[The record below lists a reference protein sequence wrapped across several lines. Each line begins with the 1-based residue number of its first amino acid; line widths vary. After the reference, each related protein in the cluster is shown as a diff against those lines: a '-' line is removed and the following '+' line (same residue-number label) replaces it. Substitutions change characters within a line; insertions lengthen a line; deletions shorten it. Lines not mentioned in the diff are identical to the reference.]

1 MNKKLYLP
9 LFMLLIFSMVL
20 SACAPQAAPE
30 VEVATEVVVTEAAT
44 EAPTEA
50 PTAEPTAVPTDFV
63 AVFKGVMSTLSQE
76 AGYGAIAAPD
86 LNNLL
91 VESAPFLVD
100 VREPAEVAEGY
111 IEGAV
116 NIPVRD
122 LFENLDKLPGL
133 DEPIVIYCGS
143 GHRGAMALAALQA
156 LGYTDV
162 KNLAGGTGA
171 WKKAELPLVT
181 DAIAAPA
188 SISTPIIEDE
198 QLYTS
203 INEFFKSLPE
213 GFYATNA
220 AGLNEKIINGE
231 ELVIVDT
238 RRPEEVEKNGY
249 IEGSINLPYE
259 TLLDNLDQLTDK
271 DAAIV
276 VYCVSG
282 HRAAIATTALHFAG
296 YSNVINMGG
305 GFNGWK
311 AAELPVAGVVDWQ
324 AEWGTFMASL
334 ADNMRSIGA
343 ADLNTALV
351 ENAPF
356 LLDVR
361 ETAELEKNGFIEG
374 AVHIPTREV
383 LDNLDKLPAKDQP
396 IVIYCAS
403 GHRGALVSAA
413 LIQLGYE
420 DVKNL
425 GGGLGAWLKSELPVV
440 TGSMPE
446 APAAGTAPEVDPI
459 KFEAL
464 SAYLANLPDGFS
476 TIAAAD
482 LNTALVEDAPFLL
495 DVRTAEEIAAD
506 GYIEGSVSIPI
517 VELFTRL
524 SELPEDK
531 AAPMVVYCK
540 SGHRGGFAMIALNM
554 IGYTNVKNLGGGTN
568 AWIAAELPVVK

>member
-1 MNKKLYLP
+1 MSKKLYLP
-9 LFMLLIFSMVL
+9 LFLLLIFSMVL
-20 SACAPQAAPE
+20 GACAPQAAPE

-50 PTAEPTAVPTDFV
+50 PTAEPTAEPTDFV
-63 AVFKGVMSTLSQE
+63 AVFTDVFGSLSKE
-76 AGYGAIAAPD
+76 NGYAAISVTD

-91 VESAPFLVD
+91 VENPPFLLD
-100 VREPAEVAEGY
+100 IREPAEVAEGY

-116 NIPVRD
+116 NIPLRD
-122 LFENLDKLPGL
+122 LLDNLDKLPGL
-133 DEPIVIYCGS
+133 DDPIVVYCGS
-143 GHRGAMALAALQA
+143 GHRGTIALSALTA

-162 KNLAGGTGA
+162 KNMGGGTGA
-171 WKKAELPLVT
+171 WKKAELALTTEP
-181 DAIAAPA
+181 IADPE
-188 SISTPIIEDE
+188 SISTPIVEDE
-198 QLYTS
+198 QLFTS
-203 INEFFKSLPE
+203 LNEFFKAIPE

-231 ELVIVDT
+231 DLLIVDT
-238 RRPEEVEKNGY
+238 RRPDEVEKNGY
-249 IEGSINLPYE
+249 IEGTVFLPYE
-259 TLLDNLDQLTDK
+259 TMLDNLDQLPEK
-271 DAAIV
+271 DAPIV
-276 VYCVSG
+276 IYCGSG
-282 HRAAIATTALHFAG
+282 HRSGIAMTALRMIG
-296 YSNVINMGG
+296 YTNVISMGG
-305 GFNGWK
+305 GFGAWK

-324 AEWGTFMASL
+324 AEWGTFLASL

-351 ENAPF
+351 ENPPF

-361 ETAELEKNGFIEG
+361 EAGELEANGYIEG

-383 LDNLDKLPAKDQP
+383 LNNLDKLPAMDEP
-396 IVIYCAS
+396 IVVYCAS
-403 GHRGALVSAA
+403 GHRGALVAAA

-425 GGGLGAWLKSELPVV
+425 GGGMGAWLKSELPAV

-446 APAAGTAPEVDPI
+446 SPAAGTAPEVDPI

-476 TIAAAD
+476 TISAAD
-482 LNTALVEDAPFLL
+482 LNTALVESELFLL
-495 DVRTAEEIAAD
+495 DVRTAEELAAD
-506 GYIEGSVSIPI
+506 GVIEGSVNIPI

-531 AAPMVVYCK
+531 DTPMVVFCK
-540 SGHRGGFAMIALNM
+540 SGHRGGFALIALNM
-554 IGYTNVKNLGGGTN
+554 IGYTDVKNLGGGTN